1 MTTLRMQSLTALAL
15 TMVQIMWGGRK
26 LTLNISDWAE
36 WGAEGNARHPWSL
49 LLQTNLD
56 KRKAV
61 HMLDQNTKT
70 KEQQ

>member
-1 MTTLRMQSLTALAL
+1 MTILRMHSLTELAL
-15 TMVQIMWGGRK
+15 TMIQIMWGGRT
-26 LTLNISDWAE
+26 LTLNISDWVE

-61 HMLDQNTKT
+61 HILDQNTKT
-70 KEQQ
+70 K